1 MDTNKHESGTDRKSL
16 VSIGVHSWCYST
28 VHNSACKVIE
38 EQTLWGQTV
47 CRVWLPN
54 SDSVVRIPASGLIPL
69 ASRPSSLT
77 TDHIAYVAAAAK
89 VAEVLEGSTSATDGH
104 VLLAPMESNVI
115 PLPHQIHAL
124 SRAISGDRVRYLL
137 ADEVGLGKTIEAG
150 LVMREL
156 KLRGLVRRILVV
168 SPKGIATQWVAE
180 MQTHF
185 NEQFQLVL
193 GDDMATLNRVAG
205 AMCEVRG
212 ADSEKTYS
220 ALHTP
225 HLRTN
230 PWSLFDQ
237 VIVSLD
243 SVKPMDKR
251 RGWTAER
258 VAEYNRSRFEDL
270 ITAGWD
276 LVVVDEAH
284 RLGGSTDQVARYKLG
299 KGLAEAAPYV
309 LLLSATPHQGKTDAF
324 HRLMNLLD
332 DDAFPDMDSVSRERV
347 APYVIRTEKRK
358 AIDADGKP
366 LFKPRRT
373 QMAPVAWES
382 RHHLQQLLYEAVT
395 DYVREGY
402 NQALREKKRHIGFLM
417 ILMQRL
423 VVSSTRA
430 IRTTLERRLAFLGA
444 SGEGLGARLADSDSS
459 LVPDPLSLSTED
471 WEDLDGQEQL
481 ELALQLDAIENE
493 KSEVEHL
500 LDAAVRCE
508 QAGPD
513 AKAEALIEWIYELQA
528 EENEPDLKVLIFTEF
543 VPTQQMLKEFLEAR
557 GISVVTLNGSMDMEE
572 RNQAQD
578 AFRKSHRVLVSTDAG
593 GEGLNLQFAH
603 VIINY
608 DIPWNPMRLEQRIGR
623 VDRIGQPKTVRAINF
638 VFENSVEFRVREVL
652 EQKLSVIFDEF
663 GIDKTG
669 DVLDSAQA
677 GELFEDVFASAILNP
692 DGIESSVDH
701 TVARLRD
708 EIQQVREAS
717 AIYGISEEP
726 DVQAAE
732 RLRSHPLPHWV
743 ERMTVSFLNSHASA
757 GCGVR
762 RAGAKLLRKERGGNV
777 WELSWSDGTVEKG
790 SFTHSGLRTSHFDLS
805 NSRVR
810 GLALNLPQIA
820 AGQPLPC
827 VSVSGLPAS
836 ISGLWGLFE
845 IRLQAGTHQKTQ
857 LLRIPMVRRGYV
869 SVFLSEEG
877 KLFLP
882 TARHIWDALQTAEA
896 QVQATLGQDESI
908 TAHERL
914 QFAAEQAGQELF
926 DALQQ
931 AHLASVAREEERGI
945 VSFASRRKAIER
957 VGLPEVR
964 QFRLSRC
971 DADESEWRHELQSAR
986 QIVPEIRPLLAL
998 RVRSAECEVRS

>member
-1 MDTNKHESGTDRKSL
+1 MQD
-16 VSIGVHSWCYST
+16 VWQYST

-54 SDSVVRIPASGLIPL
+54 QDAVVRVPRSTLRPL
-69 ASRPSSLT
+69 SADLRPEIEAGR
-77 TDHIAYVAAAAK
+77 IAYVAAAAK

-193 GDDMATLNRVAG
+193 GDDIGTLQRLAP
-205 AMCEVRG
+205 G
-212 ADSEKTYS
+212 ADHRSS
-220 ALHTP
+220 A
-225 HLRTN
+225 
-230 PWSLFDQ
+230 WSMFDQ

-332 DDAFPDMDSVSRERV
+332 DDAFLDMDSVSRERV

-430 IRTTLERRLAFLGA
+430 IRTTLERRLAALKDGEQQA
-444 SGEGLGARLADSDSS
+444 SLRLAELENGAEGSES
-459 LVPDPLSLSTED
+459 PDDEIAELYD
-471 WEDLDGQEQL
+471 MDGQEL
-481 ELALQLDAIENE
+481 LDELLKSHVSALQ
-493 KSEVEHL
+493 SEGSHVETL

-513 AKAEALIEWIYELQA
+513 AKAEALIEWIYKLQA

-557 GISVVTLNGSMDMEE
+557 GISVVTLNGSMDMDE
-572 RNQAQD
+572 RKQAQD

-638 VFENSVEFRVREVL
+638 VFEDSVEFRVREVL

-692 DGIESSVDH
+692 DGIETSVDH
-701 TVARLRD
+701 TVARIRD
-708 EIQQVREAS
+708 EIQQVRESS

-726 DVQAAE
+726 DVQTAE

-743 ERMTVSFLNSHASA
+743 ERMTVGYLNSHGGAASRKRSWWDLNWPDGQEHRKA
-757 GCGVR
+757 VFSAR
-762 RAGAKLLRKERGGNV
+762 EADRLTDATLLNLE
-777 WELSWSDGTVEKG
+777 
-790 SFTHSGLRTSHFDLS
+790 

-810 GLALNLPQIA
+810 GLALNLPQVA

-827 VSVSGLPAS
+827 VTVSGLPAS

-845 IRLQAGTHQKTQ
+845 IRLQAGMHQKTQ

-869 SVFLSEEG
+869 SVFVSEEG

-896 QVQATLGQDESI
+896 EVQATLGQDDSI

-914 QFAAEQAGQELF
+914 QIAAEQAGQELF

-931 AHLASVAREEERGI
+931 AHLASVNREEERGM
-945 VSFASRRKAIER
+945 VAFTSRRKAIER

-964 QFRLSRC
+964 QYRLARC
-971 DADESEWRHELQSAR
+971 AAEENEWRHELQSAR
-986 QIVPEIRPLLAL
+986 QIVPEIRSLLML
-998 RVRSAECEVRS
+998 RIIKGGAQ

>member
-1 MDTNKHESGTDRKSL
+1 MSL
-16 VSIGVHSWCYST
+16 WQYST

-54 SDSVVRIPASGLIPL
+54 QDAVVRVPRSALRPL
-69 ASRPSSLT
+69 SADLQPEIGAGR
-77 TDHIAYVAAAAK
+77 IAYVAAAAK
-89 VAEVLEGSTSATDGH
+89 VAEVLEGSTSATEGH

-115 PLPHQIHAL
+115 PLPHQVHAL
-124 SRAISGDRVRYLL
+124 SRAISGDRMRYLL

-193 GDDMATLNRVAG
+193 GDDIGTLQRLAP
-205 AMCEVRG
+205 G
-212 ADSEKTYS
+212 ADHRSS
-220 ALHTP
+220 A
-225 HLRTN
+225 
-230 PWSLFDQ
+230 WSMFDQ

-430 IRTTLERRLAFLGA
+430 IRTTLERRLAALKEGEQQA
-444 SGEGLGARLADSDSS
+444 SLRLAELENGADGSENLDEFY
-459 LVPDPLSLSTED
+459 DM
-471 WEDLDGQEQL
+471 DGQEL
-481 ELALQLDAIENE
+481 LDELLKSHVSALQ
-493 KSEVEHL
+493 SEGSHVETL

-513 AKAEALIEWIYELQA
+513 AKAEALIEWIYELQS

-572 RNQAQD
+572 RKQAQD

-638 VFENSVEFRVREVL
+638 VFEDSVEFRVREVL

-692 DGIESSVDH
+692 DGIETSVDN
-701 TVARLRD
+701 TVARIRD
-708 EIQQVREAS
+708 EIQQVRESS

-726 DVQAAE
+726 DVQTAE

-743 ERMTVSFLNSHASA
+743 ERMTVGYLNSHGGAASRKRSWWDLNWPDGQEHRKA
-757 GCGVR
+757 VFNAR
-762 RAGAKLLRKERGGNV
+762 EADRLTDATLLNLE
-777 WELSWSDGTVEKG
+777 
-790 SFTHSGLRTSHFDLS
+790 

-845 IRLQAGTHQKTQ
+845 IRLQAGMHQKTQ

-896 QVQATLGQDESI
+896 QVQATIGQDESI
-908 TAHERL
+908 IAHERL
-914 QFAAEQAGQELF
+914 QEAAEQAGQELF

-931 AHLASVAREEERGI
+931 AHLASVAREEERGV

-986 QIVPEIRPLLAL
+986 QIVPEIRPLLML
-998 RVRSAECEVRS
+998 RIIKGGAQ

>member
-1 MDTNKHESGTDRKSL
+1 VQDVWHY
-16 VSIGVHSWCYST
+16 SI

-38 EQTLWGQTV
+38 EQTLWGQAV

-54 SDSVVRIPASGLIPL
+54 KDTVVRVLRSALRPL
-69 ASRPSSLT
+69 SADLQPEIEAGRIS
-77 TDHIAYVAAAAK
+77 YVASAAK
-89 VAEVLEGSTSATDGH
+89 VAEVLEGNLLGNGSATDGH

-156 KLRGLVRRILVV
+156 KLRGLVRRTLVV
-168 SPKGIATQWVAE
+168 APKGLATQWVAE

-193 GDDMATLNRVAG
+193 GDDISTLQRLAP
-205 AMCEVRG
+205 G
-212 ADSEKTYS
+212 ADHRNS
-220 ALHTP
+220 A
-225 HLRTN
+225 
-230 PWSLFDQ
+230 WSMFDQ

-251 RGWTAER
+251 RGWTRER
-258 VAEYNRSRFEDL
+258 IAEYNRSRFEDL

-332 DDAFPDMDSVSRERV
+332 DNAFPDMDSVSRDRV

-373 QMAPVAWES
+373 QMAPVVWES

-430 IRTTLERRLAFLGA
+430 IRTTLERRRAALKEDEQQA
-444 SGEGLGARLADSDSS
+444 SLRLAELENGADGSES
-459 LVPDPLSLSTED
+459 PDDEMAELYD
-471 WEDLDGQEQL
+471 MDGQEL
-481 ELALQLDAIENE
+481 LDELLKSHVSALQ
-493 KSEVEHL
+493 SEGSHVETL

-513 AKAEALIEWIYELQA
+513 AKAEAMIEWIYKLQA

-572 RNQAQD
+572 RKQAQD

-638 VFENSVEFRVREVL
+638 VFEDSVEFRVREVL

-692 DGIESSVDH
+692 DGIETSVDH
-701 TVARLRD
+701 TVAQLRD

-743 ERMTVSFLNSHASA
+743 ERMTVGYLNSHGGAASRKRSWWDLNWPDGQEHRKVVFNA
-757 GCGVR
+757 R
-762 RAGAKLLRKERGGNV
+762 EADRLTDATLLNLE
-777 WELSWSDGTVEKG
+777 
-790 SFTHSGLRTSHFDLS
+790 

-845 IRLQAGTHQKTQ
+845 IRLQAGMHQKTQ
-857 LLRIPMVRRGYV
+857 LLRILMVRRGYV

-882 TARHIWDALQTAEA
+882 TARHIWNALQTAEA
-896 QVQATLGQDESI
+896 RVQAILDQDESI
-908 TAHERL
+908 IAHDRL
-914 QFAAEQAGQELF
+914 QEAAEQAGQEQF

-945 VSFASRRKAIER
+945 VSFASRRKVIER

-964 QFRLSRC
+964 QYRLSRC
-971 DADESEWRHELQSAR
+971 DSDESEWRHELQSAR
-986 QIVPEIRPLLAL
+986 QIIPEIRPLLML
-998 RVRSAECEVRS
+998 RIIKGGAQ

>member
-1 MDTNKHESGTDRKSL
+1 MMPMQD
-16 VSIGVHSWCYST
+16 VWQFST
-28 VHNSACKVIE
+28 VHNGVCRVIE

-47 CRVWLPN
+47 CRVWLPRQ
-54 SDSVVRIPASGLIPL
+54 DAVVRMPRSALRPL
-69 ASRPSSLT
+69 NADLQPEIETGR
-77 TDHIAYVAAAAK
+77 IAYVAAAAK
-89 VAEVLEGSTSATDGH
+89 VAEVLEGSTSATDGR

-156 KLRGLVRRILVV
+156 KLRGLVRRTLVV

-193 GDDMATLNRVAG
+193 GDDISTLQRLAP
-205 AMCEVRG
+205 G
-212 ADSEKTYS
+212 ADHRNS
-220 ALHTP
+220 A
-225 HLRTN
+225 
-230 PWSLFDQ
+230 WSMFDQ

-243 SVKPMDKR
+243 SVKPVDKR

-284 RLGGSTDQVARYKLG
+284 RLAGSTDQVARYKLG

-332 DDAFPDMDSVSRERV
+332 DDAFPNMDSVSRDRI

-430 IRTTLERRLAFLGA
+430 IRTTLERRLAALKDGEQQA
-444 SGEGLGARLADSDSS
+444 SLRLVELENGGDGSENLDE
-459 LVPDPLSLSTED
+459 LYDM
-471 WEDLDGQEQL
+471 DGQEL
-481 ELALQLDAIENE
+481 LDELLKSHMSALQ
-493 KSEVEHL
+493 SEGSHVETL
-500 LDAAVRCE
+500 LHAAVHCE

-513 AKAEALIEWIYELQA
+513 AKAEALIEWIYQLQA
-528 EENEPDLKVLIFTEF
+528 EENEPDLMVLIFTEF
-543 VPTQQMLKEFLEAR
+543 VPTQEMLKEFLEAR
-557 GISVVTLNGSMDMEE
+557 GISATTLNGSMDMEE
-572 RNQAQD
+572 RKQAQD
-578 AFRKSHRVLVSTDAG
+578 AFRTSHRVLISTEAG
-593 GEGLNLQFAH
+593 GEGLNFQFAH

-638 VFENSVEFRVREVL
+638 VFEDSVEFRVREVL

-692 DGIESSVDH
+692 DGIETSVDY
-701 TVARLRD
+701 TVARIRD
-708 EIQQVREAS
+708 EIQQVRESS

-726 DVQAAE
+726 DVQTAE

-743 ERMTVSFLNSHASA
+743 ERMTVGYLNSHGGVANRKRSWWDLNWPDGQEHRKCVFSA
-757 GCGVR
+757 R
-762 RAGAKLLRKERGGNV
+762 EADRLSDATLLNLE
-777 WELSWSDGTVEKG
+777 
-790 SFTHSGLRTSHFDLS
+790 

-810 GLALNLPQIA
+810 GLALNLPQVV

-827 VSVSGLPAS
+827 VTVSGLPAS
-836 ISGLWGLFE
+836 ISGFWGLFE
-845 IRLQAGTHQKTQ
+845 IRLQAGMHQKTQ
-857 LLRIPMVRRGYV
+857 LLRISNVRRGYV

-882 TARHIWDALQTAEA
+882 TARHIWDALQTPES
-896 QVQATLGQDESI
+896 QVQGNLGQDESFA
-908 TAHERL
+908 AHARL
-914 QFAAEQAGQELF
+914 QETAEQAGQGLF

-931 AHLASVAREEERGI
+931 AHFSSVVREEERGI
-945 VSFASRRKAIER
+945 VSFALRRKAIER

-971 DADESEWRHELQSAR
+971 DADECEWRHELQSAR
-986 QIVPEIRPLLAL
+986 QIVPDIRPLLML
-998 RVRSAECEVRS
+998 RIMKGGAQ

>member
-1 MDTNKHESGTDRKSL
+1 MQD
-16 VSIGVHSWCYST
+16 VWQYST

-54 SDSVVRIPASGLIPL
+54 QDAVVRVPRSALRPL
-69 ASRPSSLT
+69 SADLQPEIEAGR
-77 TDHIAYVAAAAK
+77 IAYVAAAAK
-89 VAEVLEGSTSATDGH
+89 VAEVLEGSTSATEGH

-193 GDDMATLNRVAG
+193 GDDIGTLQRLAP
-205 AMCEVRG
+205 G
-212 ADSEKTYS
+212 ADHRSS
-220 ALHTP
+220 A
-225 HLRTN
+225 
-230 PWSLFDQ
+230 WSMFDQ

-430 IRTTLERRLAFLGA
+430 IRTTLERRLAALKEGEQQA
-444 SGEGLGARLADSDSS
+444 SLRLAELENGADGSENFDE
-459 LVPDPLSLSTED
+459 LYDM
-471 WEDLDGQEQL
+471 DGQEL
-481 ELALQLDAIENE
+481 LDELLKSHVSALQ
-493 KSEVEHL
+493 SEGSHVETL

-513 AKAEALIEWIYELQA
+513 AKAEALIEWVYELQA

-572 RNQAQD
+572 RKQAQD

-623 VDRIGQPKTVRAINF
+623 VDRIGQPKKVRAINF
-638 VFENSVEFRVREVL
+638 VFEDSVEFRVREVL

-677 GELFEDVFASAILNP
+677 GEMFEDVFASAILNP
-692 DGIESSVDH
+692 DGIETSVDH

-743 ERMTVSFLNSHASA
+743 ERMTVGYLNSHGGAAS
-757 GCGVR
+757 
-762 RAGAKLLRKERGGNV
+762 RKRSW
-777 WELSWSDGTVEKG
+777 WELNWPDGQEHRKAVFNAREADRLADATLLNLE
-790 SFTHSGLRTSHFDLS
+790 

-827 VSVSGLPAS
+827 ATVSGLPAS

-845 IRLQAGTHQKTQ
+845 IRLQAGMHQKTQ

-896 QVQATLGQDESI
+896 EVQATLGQDESI

-914 QFAAEQAGQELF
+914 QIAAEQAGQELF

-931 AHLASVAREEERGI
+931 AHLASVNREEERGM
-945 VSFASRRKAIER
+945 VAFTSRRKAIER

-964 QFRLSRC
+964 QYRLARC
-971 DADESEWRHELQSAR
+971 DAEETEWRHELQSAR
-986 QIVPEIRPLLAL
+986 QIVPEIRSLLML
-998 RVRSAECEVRS
+998 RIIKGSAQ

>member
-1 MDTNKHESGTDRKSL
+1 M
-16 VSIGVHSWCYST
+16 WQYST

-54 SDSVVRIPASGLIPL
+54 QDAVVRVPRSALRPL
-69 ASRPSSLT
+69 SSDLQPEIEAGR
-77 TDHIAYVAAAAK
+77 IAYVAAAAK
-89 VAEVLEGSTSATDGH
+89 VAEVLEGSTSATEGH

-156 KLRGLVRRILVV
+156 KLRGLVRRTLVV

-193 GDDMATLNRVAG
+193 GDDISTLQRLAPNLYKS
-205 AMCEVRG
+205 
-212 ADSEKTYS
+212 ADQRSS
-220 ALHTP
+220 A
-225 HLRTN
+225 
-230 PWSLFDQ
+230 WSMFDQ

-276 LVVVDEAH
+276 LVIVDEAH

-299 KGLAEAAPYV
+299 RGLAEAAPYV

-332 DDAFPDMDSVSRERV
+332 DDAFPDMESVTRDRV

-366 LFKPRRT
+366 LFKPRCT

-382 RHHLQQLLYEAVT
+382 RHQLQQLLYEAVT

-430 IRTTLERRLAFLGA
+430 IRTTLERRLAALKDGEQQA
-444 SGEGLGARLADSDSS
+444 NLRLKELEKGELENGGEGSES
-459 LVPDPLSLSTED
+459 PDDEIAELYD
-471 WEDLDGQEQL
+471 MDGQEL
-481 ELALQLDAIENE
+481 LDELLKSHVSALQ
-493 KSEVEHL
+493 SEGSHVETL
-500 LDAAVRCE
+500 LEAAVRCE

-513 AKAEALIEWIYELQA
+513 AKAEALIEWIYKLQA

-557 GISVVTLNGSMDMEE
+557 GISVVTLNGSMAMEE
-572 RNQAQD
+572 RGAAQD

-623 VDRIGQPKTVRAINF
+623 VDRIGQPKTVQAINF
-638 VFENSVEFRVREVL
+638 VFEDSVEFRVREVL
-652 EQKLSVIFDEF
+652 EQKLSVIFHEF

-677 GELFEDVFASAILNP
+677 GELFENLFVEAILTNPQDSGFGRTAGTPEGGEPGMASIHP
-692 DGIESSVDH
+692 DGIETSVDH

-743 ERMTVSFLNSHASA
+743 ERMTVGYLNSHGGAASRKRSWWDLNWPDGQEHRKA
-757 GCGVR
+757 VFNAR
-762 RAGAKLLRKERGGNV
+762 EADRLTDATLLNLG
-777 WELSWSDGTVEKG
+777 
-790 SFTHSGLRTSHFDLS
+790 

-845 IRLQAGTHQKTQ
+845 IRLQAGMHQKTQ

-896 QVQATLGQDESI
+896 QVQATLDQDESI
-908 TAHERL
+908 IAHERL
-914 QFAAEQAGQELF
+914 QEAAEQAGQELF

-931 AHLASVAREEERGI
+931 AHLVSVAREEERGI

-986 QIVPEIRPLLAL
+986 QIVPDIRPLLML
-998 RVRSAECEVRS
+998 RIIIGRINDTGCS

>member
-1 MDTNKHESGTDRKSL
+1 MNLE
-16 VSIGVHSWCYST
+16 WQYST

-38 EQTLWGQTV
+38 EQTFWGQTV

-54 SDSVVRIPASGLIPL
+54 QDAVVRVPRSALRPL
-69 ASRPSSLT
+69 SADLQPEIEAGR
-77 TDHIAYVAAAAK
+77 IAYVAAAAK

-150 LVMREL
+150 LIMREL

-168 SPKGIATQWVAE
+168 APKGLATQWVAE

-193 GDDMATLNRVAG
+193 GDDIGTLQRLAP
-205 AMCEVRG
+205 G
-212 ADSEKTYS
+212 ADHRNS
-220 ALHTP
+220 A
-225 HLRTN
+225 
-230 PWSLFDQ
+230 WSMFDQ

-243 SVKPMDKR
+243 SVKPMDKC

-430 IRTTLERRLAFLGA
+430 IRTTLERRLAALKEGEQQA
-444 SGEGLGARLADSDSS
+444 SLRLAELENGAEGSENFDELYDM
-459 LVPDPLSLSTED
+459 
-471 WEDLDGQEQL
+471 DGQEL
-481 ELALQLDAIENE
+481 LDELLKSHVSALQ
-493 KSEVEHL
+493 SEGSHVETL

-572 RNQAQD
+572 RKQAQD

-623 VDRIGQPKTVRAINF
+623 VDRIGQPKKVRAINF
-638 VFENSVEFRVREVL
+638 VFEDSVEFRVREVL

-692 DGIESSVDH
+692 DGIETSVEH
-701 TVARLRD
+701 TVARIRD
-708 EIQQVREAS
+708 EIQQVRESS

-726 DVQAAE
+726 DVQTAE

-743 ERMTVSFLNSHASA
+743 ERMTVGYLNSHGGAASRKRSWWDLNWPDGQEHRKA
-757 GCGVR
+757 VFNAR
-762 RAGAKLLRKERGGNV
+762 EADRLTDATLLNLE
-777 WELSWSDGTVEKG
+777 
-790 SFTHSGLRTSHFDLS
+790 

-810 GLALNLPQIA
+810 GLALNLPQVA

-827 VSVSGLPAS
+827 VTISGLPAS

-845 IRLQAGTHQKTQ
+845 IRLQAGMHQKTQ

-896 QVQATLGQDESI
+896 QVQTTLGQDESI
-908 TAHERL
+908 IAHESL
-914 QFAAEQAGQELF
+914 QIAAEQAGQELF

-931 AHLASVAREEERGI
+931 AHLASVAREEERGL

-971 DADESEWRHELQSAR
+971 DADEAEWRHELQSAR
-986 QIVPEIRPLLAL
+986 QIVPEIRPLLML
-998 RVRSAECEVRS
+998 RIIKGGAQ

>member
-1 MDTNKHESGTDRKSL
+1 MNME
-16 VSIGVHSWCYST
+16 WQYST

-38 EQTLWGQTV
+38 EQTLWGQMV

-54 SDSVVRIPASGLIPL
+54 QDAVVRVPRSALRPL
-69 ASRPSSLT
+69 SADLRPEIEAGR
-77 TDHIAYVAAAAK
+77 IAYVAAAAK

-193 GDDMATLNRVAG
+193 GDDIGTLQRLAP
-205 AMCEVRG
+205 G
-212 ADSEKTYS
+212 ADHRNS
-220 ALHTP
+220 A
-225 HLRTN
+225 
-230 PWSLFDQ
+230 WSMFDQ

-332 DDAFPDMDSVSRERV
+332 DDVFPDVDSVSRERV

-402 NQALREKKRHIGFLM
+402 NHALREKKRHIGFLM

-430 IRTTLERRLAFLGA
+430 IRTTLERRLAALKEGEQQA
-444 SGEGLGARLADSDSS
+444 SLRLAELENGTEGSES
-459 LVPDPLSLSTED
+459 PDDEMAELYD
-471 WEDLDGQEQL
+471 MDGQEL
-481 ELALQLDAIENE
+481 LDELLKSHVSALQ
-493 KSEVEHL
+493 SEGSHVETL

-572 RNQAQD
+572 RKQAQD

-623 VDRIGQPKTVRAINF
+623 VDRIGQPKKVRAINF
-638 VFENSVEFRVREVL
+638 VFEDSVEFRVREVL

-692 DGIESSVDH
+692 DGIETSVDH

-743 ERMTVSFLNSHASA
+743 ERMTVGYLNSHGGAASRKRSWWDLNWPDGKEHRKTVFNA
-757 GCGVR
+757 R
-762 RAGAKLLRKERGGNV
+762 EADRLTDATLLNLE
-777 WELSWSDGTVEKG
+777 
-790 SFTHSGLRTSHFDLS
+790 

-827 VSVSGLPAS
+827 VSVSGLPGS

-845 IRLQAGTHQKTQ
+845 IRLQAGMHQKTQ

-908 TAHERL
+908 IAHERL
-914 QFAAEQAGQELF
+914 QEAAEQAGQELF

-986 QIVPEIRPLLAL
+986 QIVPEIRPLLML
-998 RVRSAECEVRS
+998 RIIKGGAQ

>member
-1 MDTNKHESGTDRKSL
+1 MSL
-16 VSIGVHSWCYST
+16 WQYST

-47 CRVWLPN
+47 CRVWLP
-54 SDSVVRIPASGLIPL
+54 DQDAVVRVPRSALRPL
-69 ASRPSSLT
+69 SADLQPEIEAGR
-77 TDHIAYVAAAAK
+77 IAYVAAAAK
-89 VAEVLEGSTSATDGH
+89 VAEVLEGSTSATEGH

-124 SRAISGDRVRYLL
+124 FRAISGDRVRYLL

-156 KLRGLVRRILVV
+156 KLRGLVRRTLVV

-193 GDDMATLNRVAG
+193 GDDIGTLQRLAP
-205 AMCEVRG
+205 G
-212 ADSEKTYS
+212 ADHRSS
-220 ALHTP
+220 A
-225 HLRTN
+225 
-230 PWSLFDQ
+230 WSMFDQ
-237 VIVSLD
+237 VVVSLD

-299 KGLAEAAPYV
+299 RGLAEAAPYV

-324 HRLMNLLD
+324 HRLMSLLD
-332 DDAFPDMDSVSRERV
+332 DEAFPDMDSVSRERV

-430 IRTTLERRLAFLGA
+430 IRTTLERRLAALKEGEQQA
-444 SGEGLGARLADSDSS
+444 SLRLAELENGADGSENLDEFY
-459 LVPDPLSLSTED
+459 DM
-471 WEDLDGQEQL
+471 DGQEL
-481 ELALQLDAIENE
+481 LDELLKSHVSALQ
-493 KSEVEHL
+493 SEGSHVETL

-513 AKAEALIEWIYELQA
+513 AKAEALIEWIYELQS

-572 RNQAQD
+572 RRQAQD

-638 VFENSVEFRVREVL
+638 VFEDSVEFRVREVL

-692 DGIESSVDH
+692 DGIETSVDN
-701 TVARLRD
+701 TVARIRD
-708 EIQQVREAS
+708 EIQQVRESS

-726 DVQAAE
+726 DVQTAE

-743 ERMTVSFLNSHASA
+743 ERMTVGYLNSHGGAASRKRSWWDLNWPDGQEHRKA
-757 GCGVR
+757 VFSAR
-762 RAGAKLLRKERGGNV
+762 EADRLTDATLLNLE
-777 WELSWSDGTVEKG
+777 
-790 SFTHSGLRTSHFDLS
+790 

-810 GLALNLPQIA
+810 GLALNLPQVA

-827 VSVSGLPAS
+827 VTVSGLPAS

-845 IRLQAGTHQKTQ
+845 IRLQAGMHQKTQ

-896 QVQATLGQDESI
+896 EVQATLGQDDSI

-914 QFAAEQAGQELF
+914 QIAAEQAGQELF

-931 AHLASVAREEERGI
+931 AHLASVNREEERGM
-945 VSFASRRKAIER
+945 VAFTSRRKAIER

-964 QFRLSRC
+964 QYRLARC
-971 DADESEWRHELQSAR
+971 AAEENEWRHELQSAR
-986 QIVPEIRPLLAL
+986 RIVPEIRSLLML
-998 RVRSAECEVRS
+998 RIIKGGAQ

>member
-1 MDTNKHESGTDRKSL
+1 MKSL
-16 VSIGVHSWCYST
+16 WQYST

-47 CRVWLPN
+47 CRIWLPN
-54 SDSVVRIPASGLIPL
+54 QDAVVRVLRSALRPL
-69 ASRPSSLT
+69 SADLQPEIEAGR
-77 TDHIAYVAAAAK
+77 IAYVAAAAK
-89 VAEVLEGSTSATDGH
+89 VAEVLEGSTSATEGH

-115 PLPHQIHAL
+115 PLPHQIHAV

-185 NEQFQLVL
+185 NEQFQLLL
-193 GDDMATLNRVAG
+193 GDDIGTLQRLAPQFG
-205 AMCEVRG
+205 KS
-212 ADSEKTYS
+212 ADQRNS
-220 ALHTP
+220 A
-225 HLRTN
+225 
-230 PWSLFDQ
+230 WSMFDQ

-332 DDAFPDMDSVSRERV
+332 DDAFPDMDSVSRDRV

-430 IRTTLERRLAFLGA
+430 IRTTLERRLGVLG
-444 SGEGLGARLADSDSS
+444 SKL
-459 LVPDPLSLSTED
+459 LVTGSKLEELEAQDQELETLYD
-471 WEDLDGQEQL
+471 MDGQELLDELL
-481 ELALQLDAIENE
+481 EAHMSALQ
-493 KSEVEHL
+493 SEGSHVQTL
-500 LDAAVRCE
+500 LDAAIRCE

-513 AKAEALIEWIYELQA
+513 AKAEALIEWIYQLQA

-557 GISVVTLNGSMDMEE
+557 GIYVVTLNGSMTMEE
-572 RNQAQD
+572 RGAAQD
-578 AFRKSHRVLVSTDAG
+578 AFRKSHRILVSTDAG

-603 VIINY
+603 VIINF

-623 VDRIGQPKTVRAINF
+623 VDRIGQTKTVQAINF
-638 VFENSVEFRVREVL
+638 IFEDSVEFRVREVL
-652 EQKLSVIFDEF
+652 EQKLSVIFEEF

-677 GELFEDVFASAILNP
+677 GELFEGVFASSILNP
-692 DGIESSVDH
+692 DGIEIAVDH
-701 TVARLRD
+701 TVAKIRD
-708 EIQQVREAS
+708 EIHSVRKS
-717 AIYGISEEP
+717 SSIYGISEEP
-726 DVQAAE
+726 DLQTAE

-743 ERMTVSFLNSHASA
+743 ERMTVGYLNSHGGMAS
-757 GCGVR
+757 
-762 RAGAKLLRKERGGNV
+762 RKRSWWDLNWPDGQEHRKAVFSAREAER
-777 WELSWSDGTVEKG
+777 LTDAT
-790 SFTHSGLRTSHFDLS
+790 L
-805 NSRVR
+805 
-810 GLALNLPQIA
+810 LNLETRRIRELAVKIPQVV
-820 AGQPLPC
+820 AGRPIPC
-827 VSVSGLPAS
+827 VSIGGLQAI
-836 ISGLWGLFE
+836 ISGFWGLYE
-845 IRLQAGTHQKTQ
+845 IRLQAGMHQKTQ
-857 LLRIPMVRRGYV
+857 LLRIPMVRRGFV

-882 TARHIWDALQTAEA
+882 TARHIWDRLQTTEA
-896 QVQATLGQDESI
+896 DVQATLGLDESTI
-908 TAHERL
+908 AHERL
-914 QFAAEQAGQELF
+914 QVAAEQAGQELF
-926 DALQQ
+926 DTLQQ
-931 AHLASVAREEERGI
+931 AHLAAVAREEERGI

-957 VGLPEVR
+957 VGLSEVR
-964 QFRLSRC
+964 QYRLAYC
-971 DADESEWRHELQSAR
+971 DTEEAGWQHELQSAR
-986 QIVPEIRPLLAL
+986 QIMPEIRPVVML
-998 RVRSAECEVRS
+998 RIVKGIAQ

>member
-1 MDTNKHESGTDRKSL
+1 MQD
-16 VSIGVHSWCYST
+16 IWQYST
-28 VHNSACKVIE
+28 IHNSACKVIE

-54 SDSVVRIPASGLIPL
+54 QDAVVRVPL
-69 ASRPSSLT
+69 FALRPLSADLQPEIEAGR
-77 TDHIAYVAAAAK
+77 IAYVAAAAK
-89 VAEVLEGSTSATDGH
+89 VAEVLEGSISATDGH

-193 GDDMATLNRVAG
+193 GDDIGTLQRLAP
-205 AMCEVRG
+205 G
-212 ADSEKTYS
+212 ADRRSS
-220 ALHTP
+220 A
-225 HLRTN
+225 
-230 PWSLFDQ
+230 WSMFDQ

-284 RLGGSTDQVARYKLG
+284 RLGGSTDQVARHKLG

-324 HRLMNLLD
+324 HRLMSLLD
-332 DDAFPDMDSVSRERV
+332 DEAFPDMDSVSRDRV

-358 AIDADGKP
+358 AIDADGNP

-430 IRTTLERRLAFLGA
+430 IRSTLERRLAVLKEGEQQA
-444 SGEGLGARLADSDSS
+444 SLRLAELENGAEGSENFDELYDM
-459 LVPDPLSLSTED
+459 
-471 WEDLDGQEQL
+471 DGQEL
-481 ELALQLDAIENE
+481 LDELLKSHVSALQ
-493 KSEVEHL
+493 SEGSHVETL

-557 GISVVTLNGSMDMEE
+557 GIAVVTLNGSMDMEE
-572 RNQAQD
+572 RKQAQD
-578 AFRKSHRVLVSTDAG
+578 AFRKSHRVLISTDAG

-638 VFENSVEFRVREVL
+638 VFEDSVEFRVREVL

-692 DGIESSVDH
+692 DGIETTVDH
-701 TVARLRD
+701 TMARIRD
-708 EIQQVREAS
+708 EIQQVRESS
-717 AIYGISEEP
+717 AIYGMSEEP

-743 ERMTVSFLNSHASA
+743 ERMTVGYLNSHGGAASRKRSWWDLNWPDGQEHRKA
-757 GCGVR
+757 VFNAR
-762 RAGAKLLRKERGGNV
+762 EAERLTDATLLNLE
-777 WELSWSDGTVEKG
+777 
-790 SFTHSGLRTSHFDLS
+790 

-820 AGQPLPC
+820 EGQPLPC
-827 VSVSGLPAS
+827 VTVSELPAT
-836 ISGLWGLFE
+836 ISGFWGLFE
-845 IRLQAGTHQKTQ
+845 IRLQAGMHQKTH

-896 QVQATLGQDESI
+896 QVQTTVGQDESI
-908 TAHERL
+908 AAHERL
-914 QFAAEQAGQELF
+914 QEAAEQAGQELF

-931 AHLASVAREEERGI
+931 AHLASVAREEERGT
-945 VSFASRRKAIER
+945 VSFASRRRAIER

-986 QIVPEIRPLLAL
+986 QIVPEIRPLLML
-998 RVRSAECEVRS
+998 RIVKGGAQ

>member
-1 MDTNKHESGTDRKSL
+1 MASSEN
-16 VSIGVHSWCYST
+16 IWQYST

-54 SDSVVRIPASGLIPL
+54 QDAVVRVPRSALRPL
-69 ASRPSSLT
+69 SADLQPEIEAGR
-77 TDHIAYVAAAAK
+77 IAYVAAAAK
-89 VAEVLEGSTSATDGH
+89 VAEVLEGSTSATEGH

-156 KLRGLVRRILVV
+156 KLRGLVRRTLVV

-193 GDDMATLNRVAG
+193 GDDIGTLQRLAP
-205 AMCEVRG
+205 G
-212 ADSEKTYS
+212 ADHRSS
-220 ALHTP
+220 A
-225 HLRTN
+225 
-230 PWSLFDQ
+230 WSMFDQ

-276 LVVVDEAH
+276 LVIVDEAH

-332 DDAFPDMDSVSRERV
+332 DDAFPDMDSVSRDRV

-382 RHHLQQLLYEAVT
+382 RHQLQQLLYEAVT

-430 IRTTLERRLAFLGA
+430 IRTTLERRLAALKDGEQQA
-444 SGEGLGARLADSDSS
+444 SLRLAELENGADGLES
-459 LVPDPLSLSTED
+459 PDDEIAELYD
-471 WEDLDGQEQL
+471 MDGQEL
-481 ELALQLDAIENE
+481 LDELLKSHVSALQ
-493 KSEVEHL
+493 SEGSHVETL

-513 AKAEALIEWIYELQA
+513 AKAEALIEWIYKLQA
-528 EENEPDLKVLIFTEF
+528 EENEPDMKVLIFTEF

-557 GISVVTLNGSMDMEE
+557 GISVVTLNGSMAMEE
-572 RNQAQD
+572 RGAAQD

-623 VDRIGQPKTVRAINF
+623 VDRIGQPKTVQAINF
-638 VFENSVEFRVREVL
+638 VFEDSVEFRVREVL

-692 DGIESSVDH
+692 DGIETSVDH
-701 TVARLRD
+701 TVARIRD
-708 EIQQVREAS
+708 EIQQVRESS

-726 DVQAAE
+726 DVQTAE

-743 ERMTVSFLNSHASA
+743 ERMTVGYLNSHGGAASRKRSWWDLNWPDGQEHRKA
-757 GCGVR
+757 VFSAR
-762 RAGAKLLRKERGGNV
+762 EADRLTDATLLNLE
-777 WELSWSDGTVEKG
+777 
-790 SFTHSGLRTSHFDLS
+790 

-810 GLALNLPQIA
+810 GLALNLPQVA

-827 VSVSGLPAS
+827 VTVSGLPAS

-845 IRLQAGTHQKTQ
+845 IRLQAGMHQKTQ

-896 QVQATLGQDESI
+896 EVQATLGQDDSI

-914 QFAAEQAGQELF
+914 QIAAEQAGQELF

-931 AHLASVAREEERGI
+931 AHLASVNREEERGM
-945 VSFASRRKAIER
+945 VAFTSRRKAIER

-964 QFRLSRC
+964 QYRLARC
-971 DADESEWRHELQSAR
+971 AAEENEWRHELQSAR
-986 QIVPEIRPLLAL
+986 RIVPEIRSLLML
-998 RVRSAECEVRS
+998 RIIKGGAQ

>member
-1 MDTNKHESGTDRKSL
+1 MMPMQD
-16 VSIGVHSWCYST
+16 VWQYST

-54 SDSVVRIPASGLIPL
+54 QDAVVRVPRSALRPL
-69 ASRPSSLT
+69 SADLQPEIEAGR
-77 TDHIAYVAAAAK
+77 IAYVAAAAK

-193 GDDMATLNRVAG
+193 GDDIGTLQRLAT
-205 AMCEVRG
+205 G
-212 ADSEKTYS
+212 ADHRNS
-220 ALHTP
+220 A
-225 HLRTN
+225 
-230 PWSLFDQ
+230 WSMFDQ

-430 IRTTLERRLAFLGA
+430 IRTTLERRLAALKEGEQQA
-444 SGEGLGARLADSDSS
+444 SLRLAELENGTEGSES
-459 LVPDPLSLSTED
+459 PDDEMAELYD
-471 WEDLDGQEQL
+471 MDGQEL
-481 ELALQLDAIENE
+481 LDELLKSHVSALQ
-493 KSEVEHL
+493 SEGSHVETL

-513 AKAEALIEWIYELQA
+513 AKAEALIEWVYELQA

-572 RNQAQD
+572 RKQAQD

-623 VDRIGQPKTVRAINF
+623 VDRIGQPKKVRAINF
-638 VFENSVEFRVREVL
+638 VFEDSVEFRVREVL

-677 GELFEDVFASAILNP
+677 GELFEEVFASAILNP
-692 DGIESSVDH
+692 DGIETSVDH

-743 ERMTVSFLNSHASA
+743 ERMTVGYLNSHGGAASRKRSWWDLNWPDGQEHRKA
-757 GCGVR
+757 VFNAR
-762 RAGAKLLRKERGGNV
+762 EADRLTDATLLNLE
-777 WELSWSDGTVEKG
+777 
-790 SFTHSGLRTSHFDLS
+790 

-810 GLALNLPQIA
+810 GLALNLPQVA

-845 IRLQAGTHQKTQ
+845 IRLQAGMHQKTQ

-882 TARHIWDALQTAEA
+882 TARHIWDALQTAET
-896 QVQATLGQDESI
+896 QVQTTLGQDESI
-908 TAHERL
+908 IAHESL
-914 QFAAEQAGQELF
+914 QIAAEQAGQELF

-931 AHLASVAREEERGI
+931 AHLSSVAREEERGV

-971 DADESEWRHELQSAR
+971 DADESDWRHELQSAR
-986 QIVPEIRPLLAL
+986 QIVPEIRPLLML
-998 RVRSAECEVRS
+998 RIIKGGAQ

>member
-1 MDTNKHESGTDRKSL
+1 MKSSS
-16 VSIGVHSWCYST
+16 VGQEWQYST

-54 SDSVVRIPASGLIPL
+54 QDAVVRVPRSALRPL
-69 ASRPSSLT
+69 SADLRPKIEAGR
-77 TDHIAYVAAAAK
+77 IAYVAAAAK
-89 VAEVLEGSTSATDGH
+89 VAEVLEGSTNATEGH

-193 GDDMATLNRVAG
+193 GDDISTLQRLATGPDQRN
-205 AMCEVRG
+205 
-212 ADSEKTYS
+212 S
-220 ALHTP
+220 A
-225 HLRTN
+225 
-230 PWSLFDQ
+230 WSMFDQ

-258 VAEYNRSRFEDL
+258 VADYNRSRFEDL

-332 DDAFPDMDSVSRERV
+332 DDAFPDMDSVSRDRV

-373 QMAPVAWES
+373 QMAPLAWES

-430 IRTTLERRLAFLGA
+430 IRTTLERRLAALKEGEQQA
-444 SGEGLGARLADSDSS
+444 SLHLADLENGTEGSESSDDEMAE
-459 LVPDPLSLSTED
+459 LYDM
-471 WEDLDGQEQL
+471 DGQEL
-481 ELALQLDAIENE
+481 LDELLKSHVSALQ
-493 KSEVEHL
+493 SEGSHVETL
-500 LDAAVRCE
+500 LNAAVRCE

-513 AKAEALIEWIYELQA
+513 AKAEALIEWVYELQA

-572 RNQAQD
+572 RKQAQD

-638 VFENSVEFRVREVL
+638 VFEDSVEFRVREVL

-692 DGIESSVDH
+692 DDIETSVDH

-717 AIYGISEEP
+717 AIYGFSEEP

-743 ERMTVSFLNSHASA
+743 ERMTVGYLNSHGGAASRKRSWWDLNWPDGQEHRKA
-757 GCGVR
+757 VFNAR
-762 RAGAKLLRKERGGNV
+762 EADRLTDATLLNLE
-777 WELSWSDGTVEKG
+777 
-790 SFTHSGLRTSHFDLS
+790 

-810 GLALNLPQIA
+810 GLALNQPQIA

-827 VSVSGLPAS
+827 VSVIGLPAS

-845 IRLQAGTHQKTQ
+845 IRLQAGMHQKTQ

-896 QVQATLGQDESI
+896 QVHSTLGQDESI
-908 TAHERL
+908 IAHERL
-914 QFAAEQAGQELF
+914 QEAAEQAGQELF
-926 DALQQ
+926 DALQH

-971 DADESEWRHELQSAR
+971 DADEFDWRHELQSAK
-986 QIVPEIRPLLAL
+986 QIMPEIRPLLML
-998 RVRSAECEVRS
+998 RVIKDGD

>member
-1 MDTNKHESGTDRKSL
+1 MPMQ
-16 VSIGVHSWCYST
+16 GVWQYST
-28 VHNSACKVIE
+28 VHKSACKVIE

-54 SDSVVRIPASGLIPL
+54 KDAVVRVLRSALRPL
-69 ASRPSSLT
+69 SAELQPEIEAGR
-77 TDHIAYVAAAAK
+77 IAYVAAAAK
-89 VAEVLEGSTSATDGH
+89 VAEVLEGNLLGNGSATDRH

-156 KLRGLVRRILVV
+156 KLRGLVRRTLVV

-185 NEQFQLVL
+185 NEQFRLVL
-193 GDDMATLNRVAG
+193 GDDISTLQRLAP
-205 AMCEVRG
+205 G
-212 ADSEKTYS
+212 ADHRSS
-220 ALHTP
+220 A
-225 HLRTN
+225 
-230 PWSLFDQ
+230 WSMFDQ
-237 VIVSLD
+237 IIVSLD

-299 KGLAEAAPYV
+299 RGLAEAAPYV

-324 HRLMNLLD
+324 HRLMSLLD
-332 DDAFPDMDSVSRERV
+332 DAAFPDMESVSRDRV

-373 QMAPVAWES
+373 QMAQVAWES

-402 NQALREKKRHIGFLM
+402 NQALQEKKRHIGFLM

-430 IRTTLERRLAFLGA
+430 IRTTLERRLAVLKDGEQQA
-444 SGEGLGARLADSDSS
+444 SLRLTELENGKVDSESPMDEIAE
-459 LVPDPLSLSTED
+459 LYDM
-471 WEDLDGQEQL
+471 DGQEL
-481 ELALQLDAIENE
+481 LDELLKSHVSALQ
-493 KSEVEHL
+493 SEGSHVETL

-513 AKAEALIEWIYELQA
+513 AKAEALIEWIYKLQA

-543 VPTQQMLKEFLEAR
+543 VPSQQMLKEFLEAR

-572 RNQAQD
+572 RKQAQE

-623 VDRIGQPKTVRAINF
+623 VDRIGQPKIVQAINF
-638 VFENSVEFRVREVL
+638 IFEDSVEFRVREVL

-692 DGIESSVDH
+692 DGIETSVDH
-701 TVARLRD
+701 TVARIRD

-743 ERMTVSFLNSHASA
+743 ERMTVGYLNSHGGVASRKRSWWDLNWPDGQEDRKA
-757 GCGVR
+757 VFIA
-762 RAGAKLLRKERGGNV
+762 RAADRLIDATLLNLEN
-777 WELSWSDGTVEKG
+777 
-790 SFTHSGLRTSHFDLS
+790 
-805 NSRVR
+805 NRVR
-810 GLALNLPQIA
+810 GLALNLPQVA

-827 VSVSGLPAS
+827 VTVNGLPAG
-836 ISGLWGLFE
+836 ISGFWGLFE
-845 IRLQAGTHQKTQ
+845 IRLQAGMQQKMQ

-896 QVQATLGQDESI
+896 EVQATLGQDESI

-914 QFAAEQAGQELF
+914 QEAAEQAGQALF
-926 DALQQ
+926 DTLQQ
-931 AHLASVAREEERGI
+931 AHIASLTREQERGM
-945 VSFASRRKAIER
+945 VAFTSRRKAIER

-964 QFRLSRC
+964 QYRLTRC
-971 DADESEWRHELQSAR
+971 VAEEAEWRHELQLAR
-986 QIVPEIRPLLAL
+986 QIVPEIRSLLML
-998 RVRSAECEVRS
+998 RIIKGGAQ

>member
-1 MDTNKHESGTDRKSL
+1 MVMQD
-16 VSIGVHSWCYST
+16 VWQYST
-28 VHNSACKVIE
+28 VHNSTCKVIE

-47 CRVWLPN
+47 CSVWLPN
-54 SDSVVRIPASGLIPL
+54 QDAVVRVPRSALRPL
-69 ASRPSSLT
+69 NADLDPKIEAGR
-77 TDHIAYVAAAAK
+77 IAYVAAAAK

-156 KLRGLVRRILVV
+156 KLRGLVHRTLVV

-193 GDDMATLNRVAG
+193 GDDISTLQRLAPNFNNGTDHR
-205 AMCEVRG
+205 
-212 ADSEKTYS
+212 SS
-220 ALHTP
+220 A
-225 HLRTN
+225 
-230 PWSLFDQ
+230 WSMFDQ

-276 LVVVDEAH
+276 LVIVDEAH

-299 KGLAEAAPYV
+299 RGLAEAAPNV

-324 HRLMNLLD
+324 HRLMSLLD
-332 DDAFPDMDSVSRERV
+332 DEAFPNMDSVSRERV
-347 APYVIRTEKRK
+347 APYIIRTEKRK

-373 QMAPVAWES
+373 QMASVAWES

-430 IRTTLERRLAFLGA
+430 IRTTLERRLNVLKDSEQQANL
-444 SGEGLGARLADSDSS
+444 RLTE
-459 LVPDPLSLSTED
+459 PDNGGDGSENFDELYD
-471 WEDLDGQEQL
+471 MDGQEL
-481 ELALQLDAIENE
+481 LDELLKSHVSALQ
-493 KSEVEHL
+493 SEVSHVETL
-500 LDAAVRCE
+500 LAAAVRCE

-513 AKAEALIEWIYELQA
+513 AKAEALIEWVYKLQA

-572 RNQAQD
+572 RKQAQD

-623 VDRIGQPKTVRAINF
+623 VDRIGQPKTVQAINF
-638 VFENSVEFRVREVL
+638 VFEDSVEFRVREVL
-652 EQKLSVIFDEF
+652 EQKLSVIFEEF

-677 GELFEDVFASAILNP
+677 GELFEDVFAAAILNP
-692 DGIESSVDH
+692 DGIETSVDQ
-701 TVARLRD
+701 TLARFRD
-708 EIQQVREAS
+708 EIQHVRESS

-743 ERMTVSFLNSHASA
+743 ERMTVSYLISNGGVAS
-757 GCGVR
+757 
-762 RAGAKLLRKERGGNV
+762 RKRS
-777 WELSWSDGTVEKG
+777 WWDLSWPDGQEHRKCVFNAREADRLTDATLLNLE
-790 SFTHSGLRTSHFDLS
+790 
-805 NSRVR
+805 NNRVR
-810 GLALNLPQIA
+810 GLALNLPQMA
-820 AGQPLPC
+820 AGQPLSC
-827 VSVSGLPAS
+827 VTVNGLPPR
-836 ISGLWGLFE
+836 ITGFWGLFE
-845 IRLQAGTHQKTQ
+845 IRLQAGMHQKSQ

-882 TARHIWDALQTAEA
+882 TARHIWDALQTVEA
-896 QVQATLGQDESI
+896 DVQATLGQDESI
-908 TAHERL
+908 SAHERL
-914 QFAAEQAGQELF
+914 QEAAEHAGLEMF
-926 DALQQ
+926 DAMRQ
-931 AHLASVAREEERGI
+931 AHIASVTREEERGM
-945 VSFASRRKAIER
+945 VAFTSRRKAINR

-964 QFRLSRC
+964 QSRLARC
-971 DADESEWRHELQSAR
+971 DAEETEWRHELQSAR
-986 QIVPEIRPLLAL
+986 QIVPEILPLLMM
-998 RVRSAECEVRS
+998 RVV

>member
-1 MDTNKHESGTDRKSL
+1 
-16 VSIGVHSWCYST
+16 
-28 VHNSACKVIE
+28 
-38 EQTLWGQTV
+38 
-47 CRVWLPN
+47 LPN
-54 SDSVVRIPASGLIPL
+54 QDAVVRVPRSALRPL
-69 ASRPSSLT
+69 SADLQPEIEAGR
-77 TDHIAYVAAAAK
+77 IAYVAAAAK
-89 VAEVLEGSTSATDGH
+89 VAEVLEGSTSATEGH

-156 KLRGLVRRILVV
+156 KLRGLVRRTLVV

-193 GDDMATLNRVAG
+193 GDDIGTLQRLAP
-205 AMCEVRG
+205 G
-212 ADSEKTYS
+212 ADHRSS
-220 ALHTP
+220 A
-225 HLRTN
+225 
-230 PWSLFDQ
+230 WSMFDQ

-276 LVVVDEAH
+276 LVIVDEAH

-332 DDAFPDMDSVSRERV
+332 DDAFPDMDSVSRDRV

-382 RHHLQQLLYEAVT
+382 RHQLQQLLYEAVT

-430 IRTTLERRLAFLGA
+430 IRTTLERRLAALKDGEQQASLRLAELENGA
-444 SGEGLGARLADSDSS
+444 EGLES
-459 LVPDPLSLSTED
+459 PDDEIAELYD
-471 WEDLDGQEQL
+471 MDGQEL
-481 ELALQLDAIENE
+481 LDELLKSHVSALQ
-493 KSEVEHL
+493 SEGSHVETL

-513 AKAEALIEWIYELQA
+513 AKAEALIEWIYKLQA
-528 EENEPDLKVLIFTEF
+528 EENEPDLKVLNFTEF

-557 GISVVTLNGSMDMEE
+557 GISVVTLNGSMAMEE
-572 RNQAQD
+572 RGTAQD

-623 VDRIGQPKTVRAINF
+623 VDRIGQPKTVQAINF
-638 VFENSVEFRVREVL
+638 VFEDSVEFRVREVL

-692 DGIESSVDH
+692 DGIETSVDH
-701 TVARLRD
+701 TVARIRD
-708 EIQQVREAS
+708 EIQQVRESS

-726 DVQAAE
+726 DVQTAE

-743 ERMTVSFLNSHASA
+743 ERMTVGYLNSHGGAASRKRSWWDLNWPDGQEHRKA
-757 GCGVR
+757 VFSAR
-762 RAGAKLLRKERGGNV
+762 EADRLTDATLLNLE
-777 WELSWSDGTVEKG
+777 
-790 SFTHSGLRTSHFDLS
+790 

-810 GLALNLPQIA
+810 GLALNLPQVA

-827 VSVSGLPAS
+827 VTVSGLPAS

-845 IRLQAGTHQKTQ
+845 IRLQAGMHQKTQ

-896 QVQATLGQDESI
+896 EVQATLGQDDSI

-914 QFAAEQAGQELF
+914 QIAAEQAGQELF

-931 AHLASVAREEERGI
+931 AHLASVNREEERGM
-945 VSFASRRKAIER
+945 VAFTSRRKAIER

-964 QFRLSRC
+964 QYRLARC
-971 DADESEWRHELQSAR
+971 AAEENEWRHELQSAR
-986 QIVPEIRPLLAL
+986 QIVPEIRSLLML
-998 RVRSAECEVRS
+998 RIIKGGAQ

>member
-1 MDTNKHESGTDRKSL
+1 MRTEVKTGEFYYSKSFRS
-16 VSIGVHSWCYST
+16 V
-28 VHNSACKVIE
+28 AKVIE
-38 EQTLWGQTV
+38 ISTLWGSDYAHI
-47 CRVWLPN
+47 WLPN
-54 SDSVVRIPASGLIPL
+54 SNAVVRIPASDL
-69 ASRPSSLT
+69 SSLSPQSSALS

-89 VAEVLEGSTSATDGH
+89 VAEVLEGSTSAIDLSASNGQAGGH

-193 GDDMATLNRVAG
+193 GDDIGTLQRLSPVMSHESRVPGLFDSQLATR
-205 AMCEVRG
+205 
-212 ADSEKTYS
+212 
-220 ALHTP
+220 
-225 HLRTN
+225 N
-230 PWSLFDQ
+230 PWTLFDQ

-243 SVKPMDKR
+243 SVKPVDKR

-332 DDAFPDMDSVSRERV
+332 DDAFPDMESVSRERV

-358 AIDADGKP
+358 AINADGKP

-373 QMAPVAWES
+373 QMAPVAWAH

-430 IRTTLERRLAFLGA
+430 IRTTLERRLEVLSSALRVQSSDLNEFESDNPELTTP
-444 SGEGLGARLADSDSS
+444 DSE
-459 LVPDPLSLSTED
+459 LVYDM
-471 WEDLDGQEQL
+471 DGQEL
-481 ELALQLDAIENE
+481 LDELLKFHVSALQ
-493 KSEVEHL
+493 SEGSHVETL

-572 RNQAQD
+572 RKQAQD
-578 AFRKSHRVLVSTDAG
+578 SFRKSHRVLVSTDAG

-623 VDRIGQPKTVRAINF
+623 VDRIGQPKKVRAINF
-638 VFENSVEFRVREVL
+638 VFEDSVEFRVREVL

-692 DGIESSVDH
+692 DGIETSVDH

-726 DVQAAE
+726 DVQLAE

-743 ERMTVSFLNSHASA
+743 ERMTVGYLNSHGGAASRKRSWWDLNWPDGQEHRKA
-757 GCGVR
+757 VFNAR
-762 RAGAKLLRKERGGNV
+762 EADRLTNATLLNLE
-777 WELSWSDGTVEKG
+777 
-790 SFTHSGLRTSHFDLS
+790 

-845 IRLQAGTHQKTQ
+845 IRLQAGMHQKTQ

-908 TAHERL
+908 TAHEGL
-914 QFAAEQAGQELF
+914 QIAAEQAGQELF

-945 VSFASRRKAIER
+945 VSFASRRKATLR

-986 QIVPEIRPLLAL
+986 QIVPEIRPLLML
-998 RVRSAECEVRS
+998 RIIKGGGQ

>member
-1 MDTNKHESGTDRKSL
+1 M
-16 VSIGVHSWCYST
+16 VSPWQYST
-28 VHNSACKVIE
+28 IHKSSCKVVE
-38 EQTLWGQTV
+38 EQTLWGQSL
-47 CRVWLPN
+47 CRIWLPN
-54 SDSVVRIPASGLIPL
+54 QDAVVRVPRSALRPL
-69 ASRPSSLT
+69 SSDLQPEVEAKR
-77 TDHIAYVAAAAK
+77 IAYVAAAAK
-89 VAEVLEGSTSATDGH
+89 VAEVLEGSTSATAGH

-168 SPKGIATQWVAE
+168 SPNGIATQWVAE

-185 NEQFQLVL
+185 SEQFQLVL
-193 GDDMATLNRVAG
+193 GDDISTLQRLAP
-205 AMCEVRG
+205 G
-212 ADSEKTYS
+212 ADQRNS
-220 ALHTP
+220 A
-225 HLRTN
+225 
-230 PWSLFDQ
+230 WSMFNQ

-258 VAEYNRSRFEDL
+258 VADYNRSRFEDL

-276 LVVVDEAH
+276 LVVDEAH

-332 DDAFPDMDSVSRERV
+332 DEAFPDMDSVSRERV

-373 QMAPVAWES
+373 QMAPVVWER
-382 RHHLQQLLYEAVT
+382 RHHLQKLLYEAVT

-430 IRTTLERRLAFLGA
+430 IRTTLERRLAALREGEQQA
-444 SGEGLGARLADSDSS
+444 SLRLAELDNGTEGLESSDDDMAE
-459 LVPDPLSLSTED
+459 LYDM
-471 WEDLDGQEQL
+471 DGQEL
-481 ELALQLDAIENE
+481 LDELLKSHVSALQ
-493 KSEVEHL
+493 SEGSHVETL
-500 LDAAVRCE
+500 LDATVRCE

-513 AKAEALIEWIYELQA
+513 AKAEALIEWIYKLQA

-572 RNQAQD
+572 RKQAQD

-623 VDRIGQPKTVRAINF
+623 VDRIGQPKKVQAINF
-638 VFENSVEFRVREVL
+638 VFEDSVEFRVREVL

-669 DVLDSAQA
+669 DVLDSSQA
-677 GELFEDVFASAILNP
+677 GEMFEDVFASAILNP
-692 DGIESSVDH
+692 DGIEASVDH

-743 ERMTVSFLNSHASA
+743 ERMTVGYLNSHGGAASRKRSWWDLNWPDGQEHRKA
-757 GCGVR
+757 VFNAR
-762 RAGAKLLRKERGGNV
+762 EADRLTDATLLNLE
-777 WELSWSDGTVEKG
+777 
-790 SFTHSGLRTSHFDLS
+790 

-827 VSVSGLPAS
+827 VTVSELPVS

-845 IRLQAGTHQKTQ
+845 IRLQAGMLQKAQ
-857 LLRIPMVRRGYV
+857 LLRIPMVRRGYI

-896 QVQATLGQDESI
+896 EVQAILGQDESI
-908 TAHERL
+908 SAHDRL
-914 QFAAEQAGQELF
+914 QIAAEQAGQELF
-926 DALQQ
+926 DVLQQ
-931 AHLASVAREEERGI
+931 AHLASVNREEERGM
-945 VSFASRRKAIER
+945 VAFTSRRKAIER

-964 QFRLSRC
+964 QYRLARC
-971 DADESEWRHELQSAR
+971 AAEENDWQHELQSAR
-986 QIVPEIRPLLAL
+986 QIVPEIRSLLML
-998 RVRSAECEVRS
+998 RIIKGGAQ

>member
-1 MDTNKHESGTDRKSL
+1 MESP
-16 VSIGVHSWCYST
+16 WQYST

-54 SDSVVRIPASGLIPL
+54 QDAVVRVPRAALRPL
-69 ASRPSSLT
+69 SAELQPEIEAGR
-77 TDHIAYVAAAAK
+77 IAYVAAAAK

-156 KLRGLVRRILVV
+156 KLRGLVRRTLVV

-193 GDDMATLNRVAG
+193 GDDIGTLQRLAP
-205 AMCEVRG
+205 G
-212 ADSEKTYS
+212 ADHRSS
-220 ALHTP
+220 A
-225 HLRTN
+225 
-230 PWSLFDQ
+230 WSMFDQ

-299 KGLAEAAPYV
+299 RGLAEAAPYV

-324 HRLMNLLD
+324 HRLMSLLD

-430 IRTTLERRLAFLGA
+430 IRTTLERRLAALKDGEQQA
-444 SGEGLGARLADSDSS
+444 SLRLAELENGAEGSES
-459 LVPDPLSLSTED
+459 PDDEIAELYD
-471 WEDLDGQEQL
+471 MDGQEL
-481 ELALQLDAIENE
+481 LDELLKSHVSALQ
-493 KSEVEHL
+493 SEGSHVETL
-500 LDAAVRCE
+500 LDAALRCE

-513 AKAEALIEWIYELQA
+513 AKAEALIEWIYKLQA

-557 GISVVTLNGSMDMEE
+557 GISVVTLNGSMAMEE
-572 RNQAQD
+572 RGAAQD

-623 VDRIGQPKTVRAINF
+623 VDRIGQPKTVQAINF
-638 VFENSVEFRVREVL
+638 VFEDSVEFRVREVL
-652 EQKLSVIFDEF
+652 EQKLSVIFEEF

-692 DGIESSVDH
+692 DGIEASVDH
-701 TVARLRD
+701 TVARIRD
-708 EIQQVREAS
+708 EIQQVRESS
-717 AIYGISEEP
+717 AIYGLSEEP
-726 DVQAAE
+726 DVQTAE

-743 ERMTVSFLNSHASA
+743 ERMTVGYLNSHGGVASRKRSWWDLNWPDGQEHRKA
-757 GCGVR
+757 VFSAR
-762 RAGAKLLRKERGGNV
+762 EAERLTDATLLNLEN
-777 WELSWSDGTVEKG
+777 
-790 SFTHSGLRTSHFDLS
+790 
-805 NSRVR
+805 NRVR
-810 GLALNLPQIA
+810 GLALNLPQVA

-827 VSVSGLPAS
+827 VTVSGLPAS

-845 IRLQAGTHQKTQ
+845 IRLQAGMHQKTQ

-896 QVQATLGQDESI
+896 EVQATLGQDESI

-914 QFAAEQAGQELF
+914 QIAAEQAGQELF

-931 AHLASVAREEERGI
+931 AHIASVTREEERGM
-945 VSFASRRKAIER
+945 VAFTSRRKAIER

-964 QFRLSRC
+964 QYRLARC
-971 DADESEWRHELQSAR
+971 AAEENEWRHELQSAR
-986 QIVPEIRPLLAL
+986 QIVPEIRSLLML
-998 RVRSAECEVRS
+998 RIIKGGAQ

>member
-1 MDTNKHESGTDRKSL
+1 VDSN
-16 VSIGVHSWCYST
+16 WQYST

-38 EQTLWGQTV
+38 EHILWGQTV

-54 SDSVVRIPASGLIPL
+54 QDAVVRV
-69 ASRPSSLT
+69 PSSALRPLSA
-77 TDHIAYVAAAAK
+77 DLQPEIEAGRIAYVAAAAK

-180 MQTHF
+180 MQNHF

-193 GDDMATLNRVAG
+193 GDDIGTLQRLAS
-205 AMCEVRG
+205 G
-212 ADSEKTYS
+212 ADHRNS
-220 ALHTP
+220 A
-225 HLRTN
+225 
-230 PWSLFDQ
+230 WSIFDQ

-373 QMAPVAWES
+373 QMVPVAWES

-430 IRTTLERRLAFLGA
+430 IRTTLERRLAALKEGEQQA
-444 SGEGLGARLADSDSS
+444 SLRLAELENGTEGSES
-459 LVPDPLSLSTED
+459 PDDEMAELYD
-471 WEDLDGQEQL
+471 MDGQEL
-481 ELALQLDAIENE
+481 LDELLKSHLSALQ
-493 KSEVEHL
+493 SEGSHVETL

-513 AKAEALIEWIYELQA
+513 AKAEALIEWIYELQT
-528 EENEPDLKVLIFTEF
+528 EENELDLKVLIFTEF

-572 RNQAQD
+572 RKQAQD
-578 AFRKSHRVLVSTDAG
+578 AFCTSHRVLVSTDAG

-623 VDRIGQPKTVRAINF
+623 VDRIGQPKKVRAINF
-638 VFENSVEFRVREVL
+638 VFEDSVEFRVREVL
-652 EQKLSVIFDEF
+652 EHKLSVIFDEF

-677 GELFEDVFASAILNP
+677 GELFEDIFINSILAPDQSEKIASQAMKQLTYDIRCLRQYNPIFGLADDPSIAYMKNIQNHPLPYWLERMVVGYIQSMKGKAEQKRSWWDLTWP
-692 DGIESSVDH
+692 DGLEQKKCVFS
-701 TVARLRD
+701 ARD
-708 EIQQVREAS
+708 
-717 AIYGISEEP
+717 
-726 DVQAAE
+726 AE
-732 RLRSHPLPHWV
+732 RLQDATL
-743 ERMTVSFLNSHASA
+743 LN
-757 GCGVR
+757 
-762 RAGAKLLRKERGGNV
+762 LEN
-777 WELSWSDGTVEKG
+777 
-790 SFTHSGLRTSHFDLS
+790 
-805 NSRVR
+805 NRVR
-810 GLALNLPQIA
+810 GLTLSIPLFAPGQLLPIVAVSTLPQN
-820 AGQPLPC
+820 
-827 VSVSGLPAS
+827 

-845 IRLQAGTHQKTQ
+845 IRLQAGMNQKTQ

-896 QVQATLGQDESI
+896 QVQTTLGQDESI
-908 TAHERL
+908 TAHESL
-914 QFAAEQAGQELF
+914 QIAAEQAGQELF

-931 AHLASVAREEERGI
+931 AHLASVAREEERGV

-971 DADESEWRHELQSAR
+971 DADEAEWRHELQSAR
-986 QIVPEIRPLLAL
+986 QIVPEIRPLLML
-998 RVRSAECEVRS
+998 RIVKGGAQ